1 MIKRTIT
8 LLLTLTLMHSARAED
23 GSRLWLRY
31 EPANK
36 VNVTGAECLAADE
49 LKNYYNGPEVTLKL
63 DATLP
68 DEAYQ
73 ISGNGNKISICA
85 KSEIGLLFNIFQAT
99 FFNFFGREIFKIQL
113 RNSINNF

>member
-8 LLLTLTLMHSARAED
+8 LLLTLTLMHSAMAED

-31 EPANK
+31 EPVNK

-85 KSEIGLLFNIFQAT
+85 KSEINWLLIGGIVGALLWMYWL
-99 FFNFFGREIFKIQL
+99 EPLHKK
-113 RNSINNF
+113 SAEA